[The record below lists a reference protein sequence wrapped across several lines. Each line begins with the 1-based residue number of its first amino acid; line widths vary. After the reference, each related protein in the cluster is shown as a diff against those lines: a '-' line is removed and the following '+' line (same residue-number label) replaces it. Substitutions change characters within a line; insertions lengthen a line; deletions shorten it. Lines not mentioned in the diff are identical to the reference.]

1 MLKTRLTLSPGAGGQ
16 CTEVKSKPQW
26 PQLEL
31 MRVRSHLPLRYRKGL
46 CSAVTLVIQGDR
58 KDLGQ
63 GHPGGSQAPSP
74 LFRNTETPPL
84 SPSEALVKWV
94 SAQQPLLFFWKL
106 PLTLL

>member
-1 MLKTRLTLSPGAGGQ
+1 MHRGQESTPVALAGGDESEVTPS
-16 CTEVKSKPQW
+16 TEV
-26 PQLEL
+26 
-31 MRVRSHLPLRYRKGL
+31 YRKGL
-46 CSAVTLVIQGDR
+46 CSAVTLVIQGDG

-63 GHPGGSQAPSP
+63 GHPRGSQAPSP

-84 SPSEALVKWV
+84 SPSKALVKWV